1 MPSIKKLALHTTFY
15 LLLTT
20 ILSGCTA
27 IGTNLPA
34 ALQITTTP
42 EASIFLDGKHI
53 GKTPFHSEQLQAKQY
68 TVKLTTG
75 EATYTEKV
83 DLKSGTLTVIN
94 RELNNNYLAQSGE
107 TLYLE
112 SGQKGLFIVSMPDG
126 AEIAL
131 DDQKVGKTPQKIEDI
146 ANGDHKIT
154 LSKQGYID
162 REFAVKTSN
171 QYQLVADV
179 TLASEIAKGSQKA
192 PTATPQ
198 PQMVVIQSTPQGFL
212 RVRKEASATSAEVGR
227 VKTGDKLEVSSE
239 TTDWIKVK
247 FESKEGWISS
257 QYTKKLL
264 P

>member
-1 MPSIKKLALHTTFY
+1 MPLKKL
-15 LLLTT
+15 LLISGLWSLAT

-27 IGTNLPA
+27 IGNSQPA

-75 EATYTEKV
+75 EAIYSEKV

-94 RELNNNYLAQSGE
+94 RELNNNHLAQSGE

-126 AEIAL
+126 ADIAL
-131 DDQKVGKTPQKIEDI
+131 DDQKKGKTPLKIEDI
-146 ANGDHKIT
+146 EDGDHKVT
-154 LSKQGYID
+154 LSKKGYID
-162 REFAVKTSN
+162 REFAVKSSN

-192 PTATPQ
+192 PTPSPQ
-198 PQMVVIQSTPQGFL
+198 PQMVVIQSSPQGFL
-212 RVRKEASATSAEVGR
+212 RVRKEASTQAQEVGR
-227 VKTGDKLEVSSE
+227 VKTGDKLEVISE
-239 TTDWIKVK
+239 TTDWVKIK
-247 FESKEGWISS
+247 FETKEGWIST
-257 QYTKKLL
+257 QYVKKLL